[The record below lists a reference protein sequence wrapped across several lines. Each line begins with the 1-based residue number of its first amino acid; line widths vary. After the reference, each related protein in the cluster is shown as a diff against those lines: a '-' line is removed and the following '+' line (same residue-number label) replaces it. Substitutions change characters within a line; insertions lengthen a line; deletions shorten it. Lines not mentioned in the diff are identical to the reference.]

1 MIARGHPLV
10 AGMSVEYRV
19 RFDEAGPDGTARPS
33 MFVRYAQDCAWRHS
47 EALGFGRAWYD
58 ARGMAWL
65 VRAIRLEQLAPAP
78 TGSALTVSTAISGFR
93 RVIARRHT
101 TVAMADGRPIAVVDT
116 DWVMTD
122 QRGMP
127 TRIPDDFPS
136 LFPEVPPPFEPFRV
150 SLPPSPE
157 AAAVSTTTVRRSDLD
172 AMGHANNGAYVDWAD
187 EAVAGL
193 AGIHPRP
200 AALPRSLTVEYVA
213 PARPGAAMA
222 GSAWALPSG
231 SVAYRLGEGDQELVR
246 VIVEPIA

>member
-1 MIARGHPLV
+1 
-10 AGMSVEYRV
+10 
-19 RFDEAGPDGTARPS
+19 
-33 MFVRYAQDCAWRHS
+33 
-47 EALGFGRAWYD
+47 
-58 ARGMAWL
+58 
-65 VRAIRLEQLAPAP
+65 
-78 TGSALTVSTAISGFR
+78 
-93 RVIARRHT
+93 
-101 TVAMADGRPIAVVDT
+101 
-116 DWVMTD
+116 MTD

>member
-19 RFDEAGPDGTARPS
+19 RFDEAGPDGAARPS

-47 EALGFGRAWYD
+47 EALGFGREWYD
-58 ARGMAWL
+58 ARGTAWL

-101 TVAMADGRPIAVVDT
+101 TVATADGQPIAVVDT

-122 QRGMP
+122 RRGMP

-136 LFPEVPPPFEPFRV
+136 LFPVVPPSFEPFRV
-150 SLPPSPE
+150 GLPPSPE
-157 AAAVSTTTVRRSDLD
+157 AATVLTTTVRRSDLD
-172 AMGHANNGAYVDWAD
+172 PMGHANNGAYIDWAD
-187 EAVAGL
+187 EAVASM
-193 AGIHPRP
+193 AGSHPRP
-200 AALPRSLTVEYVA
+200 AALPRSLVVEYAA
-213 PARPGAAMA
+213 PARPGAAVT

-231 SVAYRLGEGDQELVR
+231 SIAFRLVEGDQELVR
-246 VIVEPIA
+246 AVVEPID